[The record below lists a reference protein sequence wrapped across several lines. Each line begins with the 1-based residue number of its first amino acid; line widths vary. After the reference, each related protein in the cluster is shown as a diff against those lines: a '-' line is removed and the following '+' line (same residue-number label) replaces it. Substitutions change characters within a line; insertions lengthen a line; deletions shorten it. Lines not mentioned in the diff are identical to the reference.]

1 MRRRRSGL
9 NFGRQKKKVNMS
21 VVKEV
26 CVWIIEIA
34 ITLLVAFTLVY
45 FVGLRTS
52 VVGQSMAETLNGGD
66 EILVNRFIYKVT
78 DPRPNDVIVFLP
90 NGNEKSH
97 YYIKRVIAVPGDTL
111 QIKNGEVYVNGE
123 LFAEDADVAQMEDA
137 GLVISGTSPDGRLV
151 EAIELP
157 GRDFYVGVQ
166 FHPEFKSRPN
176 RAHPLFKGFI
186 AAALKFKKGK
196 MGR

>member
-52 VVGQSMAETLNGGD
+52 VVGQSMAAMRSWSTVL
-66 EILVNRFIYKVT
+66 YTK
-78 DPRPNDVIVFLP
+78 LP
-90 NGNEKSH
+90 
-97 YYIKRVIAVPGDTL
+97 I
-111 QIKNGEVYVNGE
+111 
-123 LFAEDADVAQMEDA
+123 
-137 GLVISGTSPDGRLV
+137 
-151 EAIELP
+151 P
-157 GRDFYVGVQ
+157 GRT
-166 FHPEFKSRPN
+166 
-176 RAHPLFKGFI
+176 
-186 AAALKFKKGK
+186 
-196 MGR
+196 M

>member
-97 YYIKRVIAVPGDTL
+97 YYRHSREQGCYLEERHPRA
-111 QIKNGEVYVNGE
+111 
-123 LFAEDADVAQMEDA
+123 A
-137 GLVISGTSPDGRLV
+137 GYQDPQSRAPHLV
-151 EAIELP
+151 
-157 GRDFYVGVQ
+157 
-166 FHPEFKSRPN
+166 
-176 RAHPLFKGFI
+176 
-186 AAALKFKKGK
+186 
-196 MGR
+196 

>member
-52 VVGQSMAETLNGGD
+52 VVGQSMAETLNGG
-66 EILVNRFIYKVT
+66 
-78 DPRPNDVIVFLP
+78 
-90 NGNEKSH
+90 
-97 YYIKRVIAVPGDTL
+97 A
-111 QIKNGEVYVNGE
+111 
-123 LFAEDADVAQMEDA
+123 
-137 GLVISGTSPDGRLV
+137 
-151 EAIELP
+151 
-157 GRDFYVGVQ
+157 GRDPAWDRGK
-166 FHPEFKSRPN
+166 PS
-176 RAHPLFKGFI
+176 LCGKG
-186 AAALKFKKGK
+186 
-196 MGR
+196 RRD

>member
-52 VVGQSMAETLNGGD
+52 VVGQSMAAAMRSWSTVL
-66 EILVNRFIYKVT
+66 YTK
-78 DPRPNDVIVFLP
+78 LP
-90 NGNEKSH
+90 
-97 YYIKRVIAVPGDTL
+97 I
-111 QIKNGEVYVNGE
+111 
-123 LFAEDADVAQMEDA
+123 
-137 GLVISGTSPDGRLV
+137 
-151 EAIELP
+151 P
-157 GRDFYVGVQ
+157 GRT
-166 FHPEFKSRPN
+166 
-176 RAHPLFKGFI
+176 
-186 AAALKFKKGK
+186 
-196 MGR
+196 M